1 MSNLYDKASL
11 IVTPNAYKASKIYSA
26 KPTDGSGDLVFSRA
40 STAMRRNSAGL
51 WESVSNNVPRLHY
64 PVGGGCPSWL
74 FEPQETCLIP
84 NSNIFTGGCTKTTG
98 ITDSPISGVNSVR
111 ITKDSASTQYI
122 VTTYTATI
130 TNTTR
135 YVCSLFF
142 KYDGHNIDSSLE
154 FNNGGDWGVSWR
166 GNIEIRSTGITVVLE
181 QDCTAVVVPQVNGW
195 YRLEVSFATTT
206 VTANT
211 GSILIKAS
219 GANGA
224 SFLICTLNLTQSTF
238 ALSTIANTGGIV
250 TRNADVISKTGLGT
264 LLSGAKGLFVDC
276 YLQAGSLIDTE
287 TRITAMIGD
296 SANPTTKMIY
306 LYRYQDGIGYEVYDG
321 SLVAGGNVAI
331 TTPFK
336 NKRIKLFISFE
347 TNNIVFY
354 VNAVAALTDTSNTIP
369 VLNSIAVGNNLS
381 AGSSYWD
388 GLIKAV
394 AVTDELT
401 ESEIAQLSSYP
412 SFSDMASEMIYET
425 V

>member
-1 MSNLYDKASL
+1 MSVVTKTRIALIASAEG
-11 IVTPNAYKASKIYSA
+11 IASVVGKLFTA
-26 KPTDGSGDLVFSRA
+26 LPTDTSADPTVARA
-40 STAMRRNSAGL
+40 LDTATR
-51 WESVSNNVPRLHY
+51 
-64 PVGGGCPSWL
+64 
-74 FEPQETCLIP
+74 
-84 NSNIFTGGCTKTTG
+84 
-98 ITDSPISGVNSVR
+98 VNS
-111 ITKDSASTQYI
+111 S
-122 VTTYTATI
+122 
-130 TNTTR
+130 
-135 YVCSLFF
+135 
-142 KYDGHNIDSSLE
+142 
-154 FNNGGDWGVSWR
+154 
-166 GNIEIRSTGITVVLE
+166 GNIETVVANKGRIDFGLG
-181 QDCTAVVVPQVNGW
+181 VN
-195 YRLEVSFATTT
+195 RCPNLLVERSRTNLFATPLVPATQNVTVVNATVYTVSVVGSGSITLSGAGSGVVTEANPITFTSAGTT
-206 VTANT
+206 LTCTVAGSLGGASVTA
-211 GSILIKAS
+211 GAVAMSV
-219 GANGA
+219 ANGTA
-224 SFLICTLNLTQSTF
+224 
-238 ALSTIANTGGIV
+238 
-250 TRNADVISKTGLGT
+250 NADVISKTGIGT

-354 VNAVAALTDTSNTIP
+354 VNAVSALTDTSNTIP

-381 AGSSYWD
+381 AGSQWD